1 MSIFLEIAV
10 NIPQVSGSFHY
21 HLPAEMEGKV
31 GAGHLVEVPFG
42 RQTVQGVVMRPVSEP
57 EVEQT
62 RPVGALLDP
71 QPVLTAAQLA
81 LASELA
87 ESVYAPLA
95 AMIGLMLPPGLGQT
109 ADMLYTL
116 TGAVVEEATELKTK
130 TAERL
135 ASLLRERGALR
146 GRQIDVHLRHV
157 NWRPIAQGMI
167 KKGMLTAQAM
177 LPSPTVK
184 PKTVRTV
191 QLACPPE
198 VADAAMAELGRPG
211 SPVLARR
218 QALLRFL
225 LREPEPV
232 DVAWA
237 YAESGCKVDDLHFLA
252 ERGLALLGE
261 SETWR
266 DPLAGLAFVPTQALT
281 LTHDQQAV
289 WDVVRLGLQAAASG
303 QAVPPFL
310 LHGVTGSGKTEIY
323 LQAVEEVLRLGRQA
337 IVLVPEIALTPQ
349 TVRRFVARFPGR
361 VGLMHSNLSPGERYD
376 TWRRA
381 RLGLLSVIV
390 GPRSA
395 LFTPFD
401 RLGLIV
407 VDECHD
413 DSYYQSD
420 PPFYNARQAAILY
433 ARLAGAACL
442 MGSATPD
449 IVTRARA
456 EQGKYTYLQLP
467 ARVLAHREAVKRFE
481 EAQNSAGFYHPFEAD
496 AETIDL
502 PPVQVVD
509 MRSELQSGN
518 TSMFSRALQSALGE
532 TLDKG
537 QQAILFLNRRGTATY
552 VFCRDCGESIR
563 CPRCDLPLT
572 LHLETHA
579 PAATQSTAS
588 AATTLTCHHCGYQRK
603 MPVKCPACGS
613 PKIRQ
618 YGTGTEKVEA
628 EVQAQFPRARTL
640 RWDYETTRQ
649 KGAHEIILSH
659 FSNRRSDVLI
669 GTQMIAKGLDLPLVT
684 LVGVVL
690 ADVGL
695 SMPDYRAAERT
706 FNVLTQVAG
715 RAGRSPLGG
724 RVVLQTFQPEN
735 FVIQTAAQH
744 DYDRFYRNEMEERRK
759 LGYPPYGKLVR
770 LEYREARLPEA
781 EAAAHKMAAQL
792 KSWIAAGERRATELI
807 GPAPCFFARLGG
819 LYRWQ
824 IILRGPDPASLLRD
838 RPLANWRVEVEP
850 VSLL

>member
-1 MSIFLEIAV
+1 MPIYLEIAV
-10 NIPQVSGSFHY
+10 NIPQISGTFHY
-21 HLPAEMEGKV
+21 HLPAELEGKII
-31 GAGHLVEVPFG
+31 AGHLVEVPFG
-42 RQTVQGVVMRPVSEP
+42 RQTVQGIVLREVTDP
-57 EVEQT
+57 EIEQT
-62 RPVGALLDP
+62 RAVGGLLDP
-71 QPVLTAAQLA
+71 DPVFTTTQLF
-81 LASELA
+81 LARELA
-87 ESVYAPLA
+87 ESTFSPLA
-95 AMIGLMLPPGLGQT
+95 AIIGLMLPPGLGQM
-109 ADMLYTL
+109 ADVVYTP
-116 TGAVVEEATELKTK
+116 TSAQAQPDDSQHSKVA
-130 TAERL
+130 ARL
-135 ASLLRERGALR
+135 MNLLQTRGPLR
-146 GRQIDVHLRHV
+146 GRQIDTHLRHV
-157 NWRPIAQGMI
+157 DWRAAAQSFV
-167 KKGMLTAQAM
+167 KKGILSTQAV
-177 LPSPTVK
+177 LPPPTVK

-191 QLACPPE
+191 QLACAPE
-198 VADAAMAELGRPG
+198 TAEAVMPGLGRAG
-211 SPVLARR
+211 TDALNRR

-225 LREPEPV
+225 LRKPEPV

-237 YAESGCKVDDLHFLA
+237 YAESGGKIDDLHFLA
-252 ERGLALLGE
+252 ERGLVILGE

-266 DPLAGLAFVPTQALT
+266 DPLAGLVFVPSTPLSLT
-281 LTHDQQAV
+281 SDQQSSWV
-289 WDVVRLGLQAAASG
+289 EVHSGLLAASTG
-303 QAVPPFL
+303 QNVNPFL

-323 LQAVEEVLRLGRQA
+323 LQAVDETLRLGRQA

-361 VGLMHSNLSPGERYD
+361 VGLVHSNLSQGERYD

-381 RLGLLSVIV
+381 RAGLLSVIV

-395 LFTPFD
+395 LFTPFS

-420 PPFYNARQAAILY
+420 PPFYNAREAAILY
-433 ARLAGAACL
+433 ARLAGAVCL

-449 IVTRARA
+449 IVTRSRA
-456 EQGKYTYLQLP
+456 EQGKYQYLSLP
-467 ARVLAHREAVKRFE
+467 ARVLAHREAVKL
-481 EAQNSAGFYHPFEAD
+481 FEAARNSKGLYRPLEGD

-518 TSMFSRALQSALGE
+518 TSMFSRDLQALLGE
-532 TLDKG
+532 TLQQG

-552 VFCRDCGESIR
+552 IFCRDCGRSLQ

-572 LHLETHA
+572 LHVDAHA
-579 PAATQSTAS
+579 NPGAQANGL
-588 AATTLTCHHCGYQRK
+588 LTCHHCGYERN
-603 MPVKCPACGS
+603 MPTKCPACGS
-613 PKIRQ
+613 AKIRQ
-618 YGTGTEKVEA
+618 YGTGTEKVQA
-628 EVQAQFPRARTL
+628 EVHALFPKARTL

-659 FSNRRSDVLI
+659 FSNGRSDVLI

-695 SMPDYRAAERT
+695 TMPDYRAAERT

-724 RVVLQTFQPEN
+724 RVLLQTFQPDHY
-735 FVIQTAAQH
+735 VIKAAAQH
-744 DYDRFYRNEMEERRK
+744 DYESFYRSEMENRRK
-759 LGYPPYGKLVR
+759 LGYPPFGRLVR
-770 LEYREARLPEA
+770 LEYRHAQADAA
-781 EAAAHKMAAQL
+781 ESAAQKMAAQL
-792 KSWIAAGERRATELI
+792 RSWIAAGERRATEII
-807 GPAPCFFARLGG
+807 GPVPCFFARLGG

-824 IILRGPDPASLLRD
+824 IILRGPAPASLLRD
-838 RPLANWRVEVEP
+838 HPLGNWRVEVEP